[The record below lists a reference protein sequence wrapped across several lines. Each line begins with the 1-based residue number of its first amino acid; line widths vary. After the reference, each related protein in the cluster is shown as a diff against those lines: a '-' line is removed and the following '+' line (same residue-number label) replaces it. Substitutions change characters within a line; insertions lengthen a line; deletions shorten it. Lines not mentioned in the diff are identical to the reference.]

1 MSSRKQKLKSGLNSL
16 FSSPEPVETPA
27 AVAEEVPPAPPPTPP
42 AETVAPPP
50 AAETPS
56 PAPPAEEPASPAAP
70 PKVKKS
76 ALEGDESFDDNET
89 QLVVFKMGDEFFG
102 VDISIV
108 ESIIKI
114 QEITLVPHA
123 HLYVEGVTNLRGTV
137 VPVIDLRTRF
147 SMPRVEPTKDTR
159 IIVVEHEG
167 AMIGMVVDAVT
178 EVLRIPSR
186 VIEPPSAFVAGFD
199 SAFITGIAKF
209 NSRLITMLDF
219 AKIFV
224 AQDSIE
230 KHAAKSGG

>member
-16 FSSPEPVETPA
+16 FSSPEPADTPVAVAVETA
-27 AVAEEVPPAPPPTPP
+27 APPP
-42 AETVAPPP
+42 
-50 AAETPS
+50 
-56 PAPPAEEPASPAAP
+56 PPAEEPAPPAAEAPPPVSPPEEPAAP
-70 PKVKKS
+70 AKAKKS
-76 ALEGDESFDDNET
+76 ASAAADEAFDDDET

-108 ESIIKI
+108 ESIIKM

-147 SMPRVEPTKDTR
+147 GMPRAEPTKDTR
-159 IIVVEHEG
+159 IVVVEHEG

-186 VIEPPSAFVAGFD
+186 VIEPPSAFVTGFD
-199 SAFITGIAKF
+199 AAFITGIAKF
-209 NSRLITMLDF
+209 RERLITMLDF

-224 AQDSIE
+224 AQDAAE
-230 KHAAKSGG
+230 KHGVKSAG

>member
-16 FSSPEPVETPA
+16 FSSPEPDESPV
-27 AVAEEVPPAPPPTPP
+27 AVATEAPAPPKPSTEVT
-42 AETVAPPP
+42 APP

-56 PAPPAEEPASPAAP
+56 PSAPPAEESPAPAAP
-70 PKVKKS
+70 QKAEKS
-76 ALEGDESFDDNET
+76 ASDTDEAFDDDET
-89 QLVVFKMGDEFFG
+89 QLVVFKMGDEFYG

-147 SMPRVEPTKDTR
+147 GMPRAEPTKDTR
-159 IIVVEHEG
+159 IVVVEHEN

-209 NSRLITMLDF
+209 NERLITMLDF

-224 AQDSIE
+224 AQDANE
-230 KHAAKSGG
+230 KHVVKPAG